1 MVDASKI
8 KEHMEVFGADGE
20 HVGTVD
26 HMEGPNKIKLT
37 KSDPAA
43 HGGHHHL
50 IPLDWVHS
58 VDQHVRLSKI
68 SSEVMRSWEHVA

>member
-1 MVDASKI
+1 MA
-8 KEHMEVFGADGE
+8 VFGSDGE

-37 KSDPAA
+37 KNDPAA
-43 HGGHHHL
+43 YGHHHL

-58 VDQHVRLSKI
+58 VDQHVRLSK
-68 SSEVMRSWEHVA
+68 SSGDVMRAWEHAA

>member
-8 KEHMEVFGADGE
+8 KEHMEVFGSDGQ

-26 HMEGPNKIKLT
+26 HMEGTSKIKLT
-37 KSDPAA
+37 KGDPAA
-43 HGGHHHL
+43 HGHHHL

-58 VDQHVRLSKI
+58 VDQHVRLSK
-68 SSEVMRSWEHVA
+68 SSNDVMRAWEHVA